1 MWDVFR
7 GLGVT
12 LLGWGKMGY
21 FQYLHFFKNST
32 KYLIQVQHIV
42 FLLHEGDFQ
51 RNSSNE

>member
-7 GLGVT
+7 GLAVT

-21 FQYLHFFKNST
+21 FQYLHFSKNST